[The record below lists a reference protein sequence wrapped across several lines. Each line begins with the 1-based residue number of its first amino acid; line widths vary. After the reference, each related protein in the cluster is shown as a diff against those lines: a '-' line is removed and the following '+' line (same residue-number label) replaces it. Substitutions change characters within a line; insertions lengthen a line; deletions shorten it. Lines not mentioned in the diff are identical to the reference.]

1 MIEEDEEPYD
11 PFEELEQEEISL
23 PLIKAS
29 VIGDRQ
35 RFRKMKSPP
44 NKRKNDPESL
54 FIYKDFDTSL
64 TAVKGPL
71 KSLAKIEQRTAQRGS
86 DMIRDRLL
94 SFDVRDGNFLRG
106 RSERTGPATMNERSH
121 ALQ

>member
-1 MIEEDEEPYD
+1 MDLEANDSEIEIENDDDHDHDHKEETEKIVEMIEEDEEPYD

-71 KSLAKIEQRTAQRGS
+71 KSLAKIE
-86 DMIRDRLL
+86 
-94 SFDVRDGNFLRG
+94 
-106 RSERTGPATMNERSH
+106 
-121 ALQ
+121 